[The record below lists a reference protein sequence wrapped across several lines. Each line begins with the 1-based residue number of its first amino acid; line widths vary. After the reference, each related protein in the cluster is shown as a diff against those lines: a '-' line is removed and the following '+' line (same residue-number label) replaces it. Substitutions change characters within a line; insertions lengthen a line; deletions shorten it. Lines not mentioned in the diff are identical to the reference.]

1 MSERFSPDTSIQS
14 EARILDSVGHSDRL
28 NSSSSRD
35 DGGNV
40 IQVQSALGI
49 LSNSEILSL
58 EDLEWILMIHDD
70 LSVENIDG
78 AVRQQV
84 LGYLVLQ
91 GDGRPEH
98 DLLALPNQNEF

>member
-1 MSERFSPDTSIQS
+1 MASIQS
-14 EARILDSVGHSDRL
+14 EERILDSVGHLGRL